1 MPVTT
6 KDRTASNHL
15 TEDMSHIM
23 IQPYDASPK
32 IGPSS
37 TVAQR
42 DNRSSKKESPTP
54 PPPNE
59 HSNGDDSLED
69 AGLIGIA
76 VWCVYL
82 LYLLCCLFVWR
93 IVIIIFVF
101 DNIILQSEK
110 PFLSL
115 WSLRCTGHIYR
126 HLQIQ
131 IFILAKNFIP
141 TSGVHVTATFCA
153 CADYLGATTYTSSC
167 LSLVMFAEH
176 KTVSRILLLSLPGR
190 PLISFSSLTPFS
202 FPQIKLSNTS
212 FLDFS

>member
-15 TEDMSHIM
+15 IEDMSHIT

-37 TVAQR
+37 AVAQK

-76 VWCVYL
+76 VWCVCICYTCCVICL
-82 LYLLCCLFVWR
+82 CEEYNSNFFLYL
-93 IVIIIFVF
+93 
-101 DNIILQSEK
+101 IILYYRVRNHFHHCEGV
-110 PFLSL
+110 LV
-115 WSLRCTGHIYR
+115 TYR

-153 CADYLGATTYTSSC
+153 CADYLGATTYMCSC
-167 LSLVMFAEH
+167 LSLVMFAE
-176 KTVSRILLLSLPGR
+176 GEF
-190 PLISFSSLTPFS
+190 SFSPSQADP
-202 FPQIKLSNTS
+202 
-212 FLDFS
+212 